1 MVLEQVLYLFLDP
14 GRDAALKVC
23 LHTRI
28 KWQYAVT
35 NDVVVGLMKYKEGGG
50 LLGEV
55 GTNIIHDPAP
65 LLLV

>member
-1 MVLEQVLYLFLDP
+1 MRCGIEGLP
-14 GRDAALKVC
+14 P
-23 LHTRI
+23 HTRI
-28 KWQYAVT
+28 KWQYALT

-50 LLGEV
+50 LLGKV